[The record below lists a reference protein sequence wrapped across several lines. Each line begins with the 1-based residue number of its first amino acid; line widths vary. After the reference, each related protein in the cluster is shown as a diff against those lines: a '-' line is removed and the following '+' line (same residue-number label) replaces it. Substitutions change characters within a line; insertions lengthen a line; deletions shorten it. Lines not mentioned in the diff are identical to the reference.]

1 MQSFFLYYILSMLFG
16 NPVTAILFVA
26 FIYLIVDRRFI
37 GLLPDFTR
45 PLRRKS
51 RLRQLRSTVAL
62 NPANASAQLELGQ
75 LLMERKRYREALPFL
90 QQAGKKLE
98 DHASAQ
104 YYLGAD
110 LVRVGEMDAGRE
122 VLEKAVA
129 LRPNVQYG
137 EPFIYLAE
145 AALSAGN
152 NTAELPEW
160 VQTVVQYGNVEV
172 CYRMG
177 RVLQQYGY
185 KAEAHRLYSE
195 ALNGYKQC
203 PTFAR
208 KTSRRW
214 GLLAWLALKRMPLP
228 AQYVNK

>member
-16 NPVTAILFVA
+16 NPVTAILFLA

-51 RLRQLRSTVAL
+51 RMRQLRTTVAL

-104 YYLGAD
+104 FYLGAD
-110 LVRVGEMDAGRE
+110 LVRVGEMDSAGNFR
-122 VLEKAVA
+122 KAVA
-129 LRPNVQYG
+129 LRPMYSMQNRLS
-137 EPFIYLAE
+137 IYE
-145 AALSAGN
+145 AHIIGN
-152 NTAELPEW
+152 NTAELLS
-160 VQTVVQYGNVEV
+160 G
-172 CYRMG
+172 C
-177 RVLQQYGY
+177 
-185 KAEAHRLYSE
+185 RLYCSM
-195 ALNGYKQC
+195 A
-203 PTFAR
+203 T
-208 KTSRRW
+208 
-214 GLLAWLALKRMPLP
+214 LKFVTAGPC
-228 AQYVNK
+228 